1 MLLLRRAALKW
12 GNTVLYYQWQ
22 CWHSTQCWKTF
33 QKVVFNL
40 ASEASYVYNL
50 SIIKQVNFNR
60 AEIGGKCQNS
70 KFKCDILPDFQ
81 TMLHCAVFANQQ
93 KMPQN
98 HLFLFSRSLD

>member
-1 MLLLRRAALKW
+1 M
-12 GNTVLYYQWQ
+12 
-22 CWHSTQCWKTF
+22 
-33 QKVVFNL
+33 

-50 SIIKQVNFNR
+50 SIIRQVNFNR

-98 HLFLFSRSLD
+98 YLFLFSRSLD